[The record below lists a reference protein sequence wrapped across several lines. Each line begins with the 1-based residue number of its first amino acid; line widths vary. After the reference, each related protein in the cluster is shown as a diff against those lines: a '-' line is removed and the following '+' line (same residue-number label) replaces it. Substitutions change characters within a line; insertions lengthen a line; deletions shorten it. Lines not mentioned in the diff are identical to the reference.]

1 MDTPGAQRPEA
12 ASTSVGLEA
21 GVDDHAAGGAGQSAY
36 PQADVSRA
44 RFIAGPL
51 GPHVLEMV
59 LTGWASMLAVFAVEF
74 LSLLYLGTLQD
85 EAVMGAVGFG
95 SMTQFTITSVCI
107 GVTVGGA
114 ALVSRALGA
123 GNAPRA
129 RTLAGA
135 SLILMAGS
143 ALVAGVLFL
152 AAIGPFTAAIN
163 LAPDMRE
170 HLLSYVLI
178 TTPFAVVMGIGMML
192 SNLLRASGR
201 GRQSMWV
208 LLAGT
213 TTVAVLDPIVIFV
226 LDGGMQGI
234 AWAGGLGR
242 MATVALGGWLVF
254 GKHRL
259 VAWPGRAALLGDL
272 AAIGRIALPAALTAL
287 ATPAA
292 VIFTVSTYATF
303 GPSVMAGATVVD
315 RVLQLAYSLY
325 FVLPGAIG
333 PILGQN
339 LGAGQWDRVRQ
350 AVSLTSRW
358 AVVYGLGAATLLALA
373 APWVADLFRMT
384 GPGRDLVIFFCR
396 YGSFTWAVNSL
407 FFVSIAVFNNLG
419 YATYSTMIGWLR
431 STVGTMPFVWL
442 GAHYGGAEGVLLGQ
456 ALGFAVFSLI
466 AMAVCLRVLRAP
478 PVDKAQSHAA

>member
-1 MDTPGAQRPEA
+1 
-12 ASTSVGLEA
+12 
-21 GVDDHAAGGAGQSAY
+21 
-36 PQADVSRA
+36 
-44 RFIAGPL
+44 
-51 GPHVLEMV
+51 MV

-123 GNAPRA
+123 GNLLRA

-135 SLILMAGS
+135 SLVLMAGA
-143 ALVAGVLFL
+143 ALGAAAVFL
-152 AAIGPFTAAIN
+152 AAIAPFTAAIG
-163 LAPDMRE
+163 LEPDVRA

-213 TTVAVLDPIVIFV
+213 ATVAVLDPIVIFV
-226 LDGGMQGI
+226 LDAGMQGI
-234 AWAGGLGR
+234 AWAGGVGR
-242 MATVALGGWLVF
+242 LATVALGGWLVF

-259 VAWPGRAALLGDL
+259 VDWPGRRALLADL
-272 AAIGRIALPAALTAL
+272 AAIGKIALPAALTAL

-339 LGAGQWDRVRQ
+339 LGAGQWDRVKQTVR
-350 AVSLTSRW
+350 LTSRW
-358 AVVYGLGAATLLALA
+358 ALLYGLGVATLLAVF
-373 APWVADLFRMT
+373 APRVADLFQVA
-384 GPGRDLVIFFCR
+384 GPGRDLIIFFCR
-396 YGSFTWAVNSL
+396 YGSFAWALNSL
-407 FFVSIAVFNNLG
+407 FFVAIAVFNNLG
-419 YATYSTMIGWLR
+419 YAAYSTMIGWLR
-431 STVGTMPFVWL
+431 ATLGTLPFVWL
-442 GAHYGGAEGVLLGQ
+442 GAHYGGAVGVLLGQ
-456 ALGFAVFSLI
+456 TLGFALFSVI
-466 AMAVCLRVLRAP
+466 AIAVCSRVLRSP
-478 PVDKAQSHAA
+478 PTTDATARVA

>member
-1 MDTPGAQRPEA
+1 
-12 ASTSVGLEA
+12 
-21 GVDDHAAGGAGQSAY
+21 
-36 PQADVSRA
+36 
-44 RFIAGPL
+44 
-51 GPHVLEMV
+51 
-59 LTGWASMLAVFAVEF
+59 MLAVFAVEF

-123 GNAPRA
+123 GNLLRA

-135 SLILMAGS
+135 SLLLMAGA
-143 ALVAGVLFL
+143 ALGAAAVFL
-152 AAIGPFTAAIN
+152 AAIAPFTAAIG
-163 LAPDMRE
+163 LEPDVRA

-213 TTVAVLDPIVIFV
+213 ATVAVLDPIVIFV
-226 LDGGMQGI
+226 LDAGMQGI
-234 AWAGGLGR
+234 AWAGGVGR
-242 MATVALGGWLVF
+242 LATVALGGWLVF

-259 VAWPGRAALLGDL
+259 VDWPGRRALLADL
-272 AAIGRIALPAALTAL
+272 AAIGKIALPAALTAL
-287 ATPAA
+287 ATPTA

-339 LGAGQWDRVRQ
+339 LGAGQWDRVKQTVR
-350 AVSLTSRW
+350 LTSRW
-358 AVVYGLGAATLLALA
+358 ALLYGLGVATLLAVF
-373 APWVADLFRMT
+373 APWVADLFQVA
-384 GPGRDLVIFFCR
+384 GPGRDLIIFFCR
-396 YGSFTWAVNSL
+396 YGSFAWALNSL
-407 FFVSIAVFNNLG
+407 FFVAIAVFNNLG
-419 YATYSTMIGWLR
+419 YAAYSTMIGWLR
-431 STVGTMPFVWL
+431 ATLGTLPFVWL

-456 ALGFAVFSLI
+456 TLGFALFSVI
-466 AMAVCLRVLRAP
+466 AIAVCSRVLRSP
-478 PVDKAQSHAA
+478 PTTDATARVA

>member
-1 MDTPGAQRPEA
+1 MEPP
-12 ASTSVGLEA
+12 
-21 GVDDHAAGGAGQSAY
+21 
-36 PQADVSRA
+36 RA
-44 RFIAGPL
+44 RFLSGPL
-51 GPHVLEMV
+51 GPHVLEMA
-59 LTGWASMLAVFAVEF
+59 LTGWASMLAVVAVEF

-95 SMTQFTITSVCI
+95 SMTQFTITSVSI

-123 GNAPRA
+123 GNLLRA

-135 SLILMAGS
+135 SLVLMAGA
-143 ALVAGVLFL
+143 ALGAAAVFL
-152 AAIGPFTAAIN
+152 AAIAPFTAAIG
-163 LAPDMRE
+163 LAPDVRA

-213 TTVAVLDPIVIFV
+213 ATVAVLDPIVIFV
-226 LDGGMQGI
+226 LDAGMQGI
-234 AWAGGLGR
+234 AWAGGVGR
-242 MATVALGGWLVF
+242 LATVALGGWLVF

-259 VAWPGRAALLGDL
+259 VDWPGRRALLADL
-272 AAIGRIALPAALTAL
+272 AAIGKIALPAALTAL

-339 LGAGQWDRVRQ
+339 LGAGQWDRVKQTVR
-350 AVSLTSRW
+350 LTSRW
-358 AVVYGLGAATLLALA
+358 ALLYGLGVATLLAVF
-373 APWVADLFRMT
+373 APWVADLFQVA
-384 GPGRDLVIFFCR
+384 GPGRDLIIFFCR
-396 YGSFTWAVNSL
+396 YGSFAWALNSL
-407 FFVSIAVFNNLG
+407 FFVAIAVFNNLG
-419 YATYSTMIGWLR
+419 YAAYSTMIGWLR
-431 STVGTMPFVWL
+431 ATLGTLPFVWL

-456 ALGFAVFSLI
+456 TLGFALFSVI
-466 AMAVCLRVLRAP
+466 AIAVCSRVLRSP
-478 PVDKAQSHAA
+478 PTTDTTARVA

>member
-1 MDTPGAQRPEA
+1 
-12 ASTSVGLEA
+12 
-21 GVDDHAAGGAGQSAY
+21 
-36 PQADVSRA
+36 
-44 RFIAGPL
+44 
-51 GPHVLEMV
+51 
-59 LTGWASMLAVFAVEF
+59 MLAVFAVEF

-123 GNAPRA
+123 GNLLRA

-135 SLILMAGS
+135 SLVLMAGA
-143 ALVAGVLFL
+143 ALGAAAVFL
-152 AAIGPFTAAIN
+152 AAIAPFTAAIG
-163 LAPDMRE
+163 LEPDVRA

-213 TTVAVLDPIVIFV
+213 ATVAVLDPIVIFV
-226 LDGGMQGI
+226 LDAGMQGI
-234 AWAGGLGR
+234 AWAGGVGR
-242 MATVALGGWLVF
+242 LATVALGGWLVF

-259 VAWPGRAALLGDL
+259 VDWPGRRALLADL
-272 AAIGRIALPAALTAL
+272 AAIGKIALPAALTAL

-339 LGAGQWDRVRQ
+339 LGAGQWDRVKQTVR
-350 AVSLTSRW
+350 LTSRW
-358 AVVYGLGAATLLALA
+358 ALLYGLGVATLLAVF
-373 APWVADLFRMT
+373 APWVADLFQVA
-384 GPGRDLVIFFCR
+384 GPGRDLIIFFCR
-396 YGSFTWAVNSL
+396 YGSFAWALNSL
-407 FFVSIAVFNNLG
+407 FFVAIAVFNNLG
-419 YATYSTMIGWLR
+419 YAAYSTMIGWLR
-431 STVGTMPFVWL
+431 ATLGTLPFVWL

-456 ALGFAVFSLI
+456 TLGFALFSVI
-466 AMAVCLRVLRAP
+466 AIAVCSRVLRSP
-478 PVDKAQSHAA
+478 PTTDATARVA

>member
-1 MDTPGAQRPEA
+1 
-12 ASTSVGLEA
+12 
-21 GVDDHAAGGAGQSAY
+21 
-36 PQADVSRA
+36 
-44 RFIAGPL
+44 
-51 GPHVLEMV
+51 
-59 LTGWASMLAVFAVEF
+59 MLAVFAVEF

-85 EAVMGAVGFG
+85 EAVLGAVGFG

-123 GNAPRA
+123 GNMVRA

-135 SLILMAGS
+135 SLILMAGA
-143 ALVAGVLFL
+143 ALAAGAIFL
-152 AAIGPFTAAIN
+152 AAIGPFTAAIG
-163 LAPDMRE
+163 LAQDVRE

-178 TTPFAVVMGIGMML
+178 TTPFAAVMGLGMML

-213 TTVAVLDPIVIFV
+213 ATVAVLDPIVIFI
-226 LDGGMQGI
+226 LDGGMEGI
-234 AWAGGLGR
+234 AWAGGVGR
-242 MATVALGGWLVF
+242 VATVVLGAWLVF

-259 VAWPGRAALLGDL
+259 VTWPARQALLADL
-272 AAIGRIALPAALTAL
+272 AAIGKIALPAALTAL

-315 RVLQLAYSLY
+315 RVLQLAYSLF

-339 LGAGQWDRVRQ
+339 LGSGQWDRVKQTVR
-350 AVSLTSRW
+350 LTASW
-358 AVVYGLGAATLLALA
+358 ALLYGFAAATVLALA
-373 APWVADLFRMT
+373 APWVADMFQVA
-384 GPGRDLVIFFCR
+384 GPGRDLIIFFCR
-396 YGSFTWAVNSL
+396 FGSFAWAVNSL
-407 FFVSIAVFNNLG
+407 FFVAIAVFNNLG
-419 YATYSTMIGWLR
+419 YATYSTVIGWLR
-431 STVGTMPFVWL
+431 ATLGTLPFVWL

-456 ALGFAVFSLI
+456 TLGFALFSVI
-466 AMAVCLRVLRAP
+466 AMSLCLRVLRDP
-478 PVDKAQSHAA
+478 PGDSGAGRSA